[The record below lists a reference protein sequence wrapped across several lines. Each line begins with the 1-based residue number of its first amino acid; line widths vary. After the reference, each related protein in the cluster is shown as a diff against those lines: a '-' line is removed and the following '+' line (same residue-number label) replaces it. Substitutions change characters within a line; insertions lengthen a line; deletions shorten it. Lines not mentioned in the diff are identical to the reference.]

1 LAWASEQRD
10 APFLSLIFEIGGNLV
25 HEIRIICNRGV
36 IAAFADTKRRR
47 EIVYPTDALR
57 INPVNAMVAYKTF
70 RPLLAVVLLLA
81 VVAVPAQA
89 QEDDMKGEEKKMKK
103 TIVEVAQNNDNLSIL
118 VKALK
123 AADLVDTLQGE
134 GPFTVFAP
142 TNEAFKKLPDGKLES
157 LMKEENKAE
166 LQSILKYHVV
176 SVKAPASKV
185 TKMKEAETLTGK
197 MVKVRSG
204 DKGVMLEGKNSAM
217 VAKPDIMA
225 SNGVVHVIDTVLLP
239 PEDQMMKKDQG
250 QMKEEGGM

>member
-1 LAWASEQRD
+1 
-10 APFLSLIFEIGGNLV
+10 
-25 HEIRIICNRGV
+25 
-36 IAAFADTKRRR
+36 
-47 EIVYPTDALR
+47 
-57 INPVNAMVAYKTF
+57 
-70 RPLLAVVLLLA
+70 
-81 VVAVPAQA
+81 
-89 QEDDMKGEEKKMKK
+89 MKGEEKKMKK

-176 SVKAPASKV
+176 SAKAPASTV
-185 TKMKEAETLTGK
+185 TKMKEAKTLTGK

-239 PEDQMMKKDQG
+239 PEDQMKKDQG